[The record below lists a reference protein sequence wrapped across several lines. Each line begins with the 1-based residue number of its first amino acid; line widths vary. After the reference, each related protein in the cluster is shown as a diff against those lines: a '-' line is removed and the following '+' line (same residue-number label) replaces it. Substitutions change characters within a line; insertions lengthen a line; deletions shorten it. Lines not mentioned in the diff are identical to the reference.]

1 MKHSALVSRIEK
13 STSTAKK
20 RRRPSRK
27 LVTSLENLVETL
39 PEAAPADDNK
49 ALEAARA
56 RQRKLKSKP
65 GALKRK
71 AKMESL
77 ERDRFNKN
85 LAQMV
90 DHRDGTQG
98 ARSFSEGQEM
108 REAKTSTRWA
118 ALRSFIQQTMPPR

>member
-13 STSTAKK
+13 SGTTSKK
-20 RRRPSRK
+20 QRRPSKK
-27 LVTSLENLVETL
+27 LITSLENLVEAL
-39 PEAAPADDNK
+39 PEVPAVDDDE

-85 LAQMV
+85 MAQMV
-90 DHRDGTQG
+90 GRGQDTQRAG
-98 ARSFSEGQEM
+98 GLGEGQDTGKTE
-108 REAKTSTRWA
+108 TSTRWA
-118 ALRSFIQQTMPPR
+118 ALRNFIQQAMPTR